1 LPRRRRSWGW
11 VGAVIRGVNI
21 MKDKVTIIIA
31 DDHRIF
37 RKGLKSLL
45 SEKEQIQVMAEA
57 DDGDEALE
65 MARKY
70 KPKIVIM
77 DIGMPKMDGIEATR
91 QIRERLPETEVI
103 ILSMHAK
110 KAYIDQVLQAG
121 AKGYVLKDSDE
132 ENLIAAINTVYNGGF
147 YLDSPIADQ
156 VLSDY
161 FGGAAKRE
169 LKEQADPLSQREKEV
184 LKLLAEGHSNQE
196 VADILCISRKTVE
209 NHRAHIVR
217 KTGVQGQVGL
227 TKYAARIGLIDLDL
241 WD

>member
-1 LPRRRRSWGW
+1 
-11 VGAVIRGVNI
+11 
-21 MKDKVTIIIA
+21 MKDTIKIILA

-45 SEKEQIQVMAEA
+45 SEKANIEVVAEA

-65 MARKY
+65 KTRKY
-70 KPKIVIM
+70 KPEIIIM

-91 QIRERLPETEVI
+91 QIREGFPDTEVL

-110 KAYIDQVLQAG
+110 KAYIDRVLKAG

-132 ENLIAAINTVYNGGF
+132 ENLIAAINTVHNGGY

-161 FGGAAKRE
+161 FRGKSKRV
-169 LKEQADPLSQREKEV
+169 LKEQSDPLSEREKEV
-184 LKLLAEGHSNQE
+184 LRLLAEGHSNQE

-209 NHRAHIVR
+209 NHRANIVR

-241 WD
+241 WE

>member
-1 LPRRRRSWGW
+1 MR
-11 VGAVIRGVNI
+11 
-21 MKDKVTIIIA
+21 DKIKIILA

-45 SEKEQIQVMAEA
+45 SEKSNIEILAEA
-57 DDGDEALE
+57 DNGAEALE
-65 MARKY
+65 AAMKY
-70 KPKIVIM
+70 RPKIVIM

-91 QIRERLPETEVI
+91 QIRERLPDTEVV

-110 KAYIDQVLQAG
+110 KAYIDQVLKAG
-121 AKGYVLKDSDE
+121 AKAYVLKDSDE
-132 ENLIAAINTVYNGGF
+132 ENLIAAINTVHNGGY

-161 FGGAAKRE
+161 FGGKAKRE
-169 LKEQADPLSQREKEV
+169 LKEQSDPISEREKQV
-184 LKLLAEGHSNQE
+184 LRLLAQGHSNQE

-209 NHRAHIVR
+209 NHRANIVR

-227 TKYAARIGLIDLDL
+227 IKYAARIGLIDLDL

>member
-1 LPRRRRSWGW
+1 MR
-11 VGAVIRGVNI
+11 
-21 MKDKVTIIIA
+21 DTITVLLA

-37 RKGLKSLL
+37 RKGLKALL
-45 SEKEQIQVMAEA
+45 SDKAHIEVIAEA
-57 DDGDEALE
+57 DDGDEALKK
-65 MARKY
+65 AVQH
-70 KPKIVIM
+70 KPHLVIM

-91 QIRERLPETEVI
+91 QIKERVPDTEVV

-110 KAYIDQVLQAG
+110 KAYIDQVLKAG

-132 ENLIAAINTVYNGGF
+132 DNLIAAINTVHNGGY

-156 VLSDY
+156 VLSGY
-161 FGGAAKRE
+161 FGGKTKRE
-169 LKEQADPLSQREKEV
+169 LQEQADPLSEREKEV
-184 LKLLAEGHSNQE
+184 LRLLAEGHSNQE

-209 NHRAHIVR
+209 NHRANIVR

-241 WD
+241 WG

>member
-1 LPRRRRSWGW
+1 MR
-11 VGAVIRGVNI
+11 
-21 MKDKVTIIIA
+21 DKIKIILA

-45 SEKEQIQVMAEA
+45 SEKSNIEILAEA
-57 DDGDEALE
+57 DNGAEALE
-65 MARKY
+65 AAMKY
-70 KPKIVIM
+70 RPKIVIM

-91 QIRERLPETEVI
+91 QIRERLPDTEVV

-110 KAYIDQVLQAG
+110 KAYIDQVLKAG

-132 ENLIAAINTVYNGGF
+132 ENLIAAINTVHNGGY

-161 FGGAAKRE
+161 FGGKAKRE
-169 LKEQADPLSQREKEV
+169 LKEQSDPISEREKQV
-184 LKLLAEGHSNQE
+184 LRLLAEGHSNQE

-209 NHRAHIVR
+209 NHRANIVR

-227 TKYAARIGLIDLDL
+227 IKYAARIGLIDLDM

>member
-1 LPRRRRSWGW
+1 MR
-11 VGAVIRGVNI
+11 N
-21 MKDKVTIIIA
+21 TIKIILA

-45 SEKEQIQVMAEA
+45 SEKENIEVLAEA
-57 DDGDEALE
+57 DNGAEALE
-65 MARKY
+65 AAIKY

-91 QIRERLPETEVI
+91 QIRERLPDTEVV

-110 KAYIDQVLQAG
+110 KAYIDQVLKAG

-132 ENLIAAINTVYNGGF
+132 ENLIAAINTVFNGGY

-161 FGGAAKRE
+161 FGGKSKRKI
-169 LKEQADPLSQREKEV
+169 KEQSDPLSEREKEV
-184 LKLLAEGHSNQE
+184 LRLLAQGHTNQE

-209 NHRAHIVR
+209 NHRANIVR

-241 WD
+241 WE

>member
-1 LPRRRRSWGW
+1 MREK
-11 VGAVIRGVNI
+11 IRIVL
-21 MKDKVTIIIA
+21 A

-45 SEKEQIQVMAEA
+45 SEKEGIDVVAEA
-57 DDGDEALE
+57 DDGDEALQ
-65 MARKY
+65 MTSKY
-70 KPKIVIM
+70 KPGIVIM
-77 DIGMPKMDGIEATR
+77 DIAMPKMDGIEAAR
-91 QIRERLPETEVI
+91 QIRERFPETEVI

-110 KAYIDQVLQAG
+110 KAYIDQVLKAG

-132 ENLIAAINTVYNGGF
+132 DNLIAAINTVHNGGY

-161 FGGAAKRE
+161 FKGKTKRA
-169 LKEQADPLSQREKEV
+169 LKEQSDPLSEREKEV
-184 LKLLAEGHSNQE
+184 LRLLAQGHSNQE

-209 NHRAHIVR
+209 NHRANIVR
-217 KTGVQGQVGL
+217 KTGIQGQVGL

-241 WD
+241 WN

>member
-1 LPRRRRSWGW
+1 MR
-11 VGAVIRGVNI
+11 
-21 MKDKVTIIIA
+21 DTIKIILA

-45 SEKEQIQVMAEA
+45 SEKENIEVLAEA
-57 DDGDEALE
+57 DNGNEALE
-65 MARKY
+65 AARKY
-70 KPKIVIM
+70 KPGIVIM
-77 DIGMPKMDGIEATR
+77 DIAMPKMDGIEATR
-91 QIRERLPETEVI
+91 QIRERLPDTEVV

-110 KAYIDQVLQAG
+110 KAYIDQVLKAG

-132 ENLIAAINTVYNGGF
+132 ENLIAAINTVHNGGY

-161 FGGAAKRE
+161 FRDKSKRD
-169 LKEQADPLSQREKEV
+169 LKKQSDPLSEREKEV
-184 LKLLAEGHSNQE
+184 LRLLAEGHSNQE
-196 VADILCISRKTVE
+196 VADILYISRKTVE
-209 NHRAHIVR
+209 NHRANIVR

-241 WD
+241 WE

>member
-1 LPRRRRSWGW
+1 
-11 VGAVIRGVNI
+11 
-21 MKDKVTIIIA
+21 MKERITIVVA

-45 SEKEQIQVMAEA
+45 SEKDYIQILAEA
-57 DDGDEALE
+57 DDGDQALE
-65 MARKY
+65 MVLEY
-70 KPKIVIM
+70 KPRIVIM

-132 ENLIAAINTVYNGGF
+132 ENLIAAINTVFNGGF

-161 FGGAAKRE
+161 FGGRAKRE
-169 LKEQADPLSQREKEV
+169 LKHQADPLSAREKEV

-196 VADILCISRKTVE
+196 VADVLCISRKTVE

-241 WD
+241 WN

>member
-1 LPRRRRSWGW
+1 MR
-11 VGAVIRGVNI
+11 
-21 MKDKVTIIIA
+21 DTITVVLA

-45 SEKEQIQVMAEA
+45 SEKAHIEVLAEA
-57 DDGDEALE
+57 DDGGEALE
-65 MARKY
+65 KVAQY
-70 KPKIVIM
+70 KPRLVIM
-77 DIGMPKMDGIEATR
+77 DIGMPKMDGVEATR
-91 QIRERLPETEVI
+91 QIKERFPDTEVV

-110 KAYIDQVLQAG
+110 KAYIDQVLKAG

-132 ENLIAAINTVYNGGF
+132 DNLIAAINTVHNGGY

-156 VLSDY
+156 VLSGY
-161 FGGAAKRE
+161 FGGKTKRE
-169 LKEQADPLSQREKEV
+169 LQKQADPLSEREKEV
-184 LKLLAEGHSNQE
+184 LRLLAEGHSNQE

-209 NHRAHIVR
+209 NHRANIVR

-241 WD
+241 WE

>member
-1 LPRRRRSWGW
+1 MR
-11 VGAVIRGVNI
+11 
-21 MKDKVTIIIA
+21 DTIKIILA

-45 SEKEQIQVMAEA
+45 SEKENIEVLAEA
-57 DDGDEALE
+57 DNGNEALE
-65 MARKY
+65 AARKY
-70 KPKIVIM
+70 KPGIVIM
-77 DIGMPKMDGIEATR
+77 DIAMPKMDGIEATR
-91 QIRERLPETEVI
+91 QIRDRFPDTEVV

-110 KAYIDQVLQAG
+110 KAYIDQVLKAG

-132 ENLIAAINTVYNGGF
+132 ENLLSAINTVHNGGY

-161 FGGAAKRE
+161 FRGKSKRE
-169 LKEQADPLSQREKEV
+169 LKKQSDPLSEREREV
-184 LKLLAEGHSNQE
+184 LRLLAEGHSNQE
-196 VADILCISRKTVE
+196 VADILYISRKTVE
-209 NHRAHIVR
+209 NHRANIVR

-241 WD
+241 WE

>member
-1 LPRRRRSWGW
+1 
-11 VGAVIRGVNI
+11 

-169 LKEQADPLSQREKEV
+169 VKEQADPLSGREKEV

>member
-1 LPRRRRSWGW
+1 
-11 VGAVIRGVNI
+11 
-21 MKDKVTIIIA
+21 MKEKVTIIIA

>member
-1 LPRRRRSWGW
+1 MR
-11 VGAVIRGVNI
+11 
-21 MKDKVTIIIA
+21 DTIKIVLA

-45 SEKEQIQVMAEA
+45 SEKENIEVVAEA
-57 DDGDEALE
+57 DNGDEALE
-65 MARKY
+65 AAGKH
-70 KPKIVIM
+70 KPEIVIM
-77 DIGMPKMDGIEATR
+77 DIAMPKMDGIEATR
-91 QIRERLPETEVI
+91 QIRERLPDTEVV

-110 KAYIDQVLQAG
+110 KAYIDQVLKAG

-132 ENLIAAINTVYNGGF
+132 ENLLSAINTVHNGGY

-161 FGGAAKRE
+161 FSDKSKSE
-169 LKEQADPLSQREKEV
+169 IKKQSDPLSEREREV
-184 LKLLAEGHSNQE
+184 LRLLAEGHSNQE
-196 VADILCISRKTVE
+196 VANVLYISRKTVE
-209 NHRAHIVR
+209 NHRANIVR

-241 WD
+241 WE

>member
-1 LPRRRRSWGW
+1 MREK
-11 VGAVIRGVNI
+11 IRIVL
-21 MKDKVTIIIA
+21 A

-45 SEKEQIQVMAEA
+45 SEKEGIEVLAEA
-57 DDGDEALE
+57 DDGDEALK

-70 KPKIVIM
+70 RPGIVIM
-77 DIGMPKMDGIEATR
+77 DIGMPKMDGIEAAR
-91 QIRERLPETEVI
+91 QIRESLPGTEVI

-110 KAYIDQVLQAG
+110 KAYIDEVLKAG

-132 ENLIAAINTVYNGGF
+132 ENLIAAINTVHNGGY

-161 FGGAAKRE
+161 FGGKRKRE
-169 LKEQADPLSQREKEV
+169 LKEQSDPLSEREKEV
-184 LKLLAEGHSNQE
+184 LRLLAQGHSNQE

-241 WD
+241 WN